1 MRRAREDLLHNSA
14 MSANDSKSAGPLQ
27 GIRVLDFTAMIAGPY
42 CTRLLADSGAEV
54 IKIEPPEGDYMRG
67 REPMRNGFSAY
78 YGILNCGK
86 HSLCLDLKRPEAR
99 ELVAK
104 LVAQCDVLVENF
116 RPGVMQRLGLD
127 AGTQREKNP
136 RLVYCS
142 ISGYGQRGPAS
153 QRPAYAPIVHAASG
167 YELANLSYQDDPQQP
182 LKSAMFIADYLTGV
196 HAFGAINAALVRRAR
211 TGQGE
216 TIDCALMDSMI
227 GMLAY
232 ECAAAQFPV
241 RRPRPIFRP
250 TRALDGF
257 VILAPISPAN
267 FADLA
272 RAIGRPEWL
281 TDRRFISSEARAE
294 NWDALMRE
302 LDGWAA
308 DRTAAECE
316 AIMERGG
323 VPCSRYYTV
332 GEAMALPYANERELL
347 ATTKD
352 GAGEVKVPNA
362 PFHMRDAR
370 IGAREFVAALGEHN
384 EQVLREC
391 LGLTRDQVGAL
402 ASSGVLRD
410 AASQARAAQ

>member
-1 MRRAREDLLHNSA
+1 
-14 MSANDSKSAGPLQ
+14 MSATEAKSTGPLQ
-27 GIRVLDFTAMIAGPY
+27 GIRVLDFSAMIAGPY

-67 REPMRNGFSAY
+67 REPVRNGFSAY

-86 HSLCLDLKRPEAR
+86 QSLCLDLKKPEAR
-99 ELVAK
+99 ELVHD
-104 LVAQCDVLVENF
+104 LVKQCDVLVENF
-116 RPGVMQRLGLD
+116 RPGVMQRLGFAPEALHE
-127 AGTQREKNP
+127 RNP

-142 ISGYGQRGPAS
+142 ISGYGQKGAAS

-167 YELANLSYQDDPQQP
+167 YELANLRYQDNPQQP
-182 LKSAMFIADYLTGV
+182 LKSAMFIADYMTGV
-196 HAFGAINAALVRRAR
+196 HAFGAVNAALVRRAR

-281 TDRRFISSEARAE
+281 TDPRFITSEARAE
-294 NWDALMRE
+294 NWDALMGE
-302 LDGWAA
+302 LDRWAA

-316 AIMERGG
+316 SIMERGG

-332 GEAMALPYANERELL
+332 GEAMALPYAKDRGLL
-347 ATTKD
+347 ATTRD

-362 PFHMRDAR
+362 PFHMHSAHV
-370 IGAREFVAALGEHN
+370 GARDFVAALGEHN
-384 EQVLREC
+384 GSVLREC
-391 LGLTRDQVGAL
+391 LGLSREKIDAL
-402 ASSGVLRD
+402 TARGILRGPQTEAGV
-410 AASQARAAQ
+410 AQ

>member
-1 MRRAREDLLHNSA
+1 MRGTGAVLLHNSA
-14 MSANDSKSAGPLQ
+14 MSATEPKSAGPLH

-54 IKIEPPEGDYMRG
+54 IKVEPPEGDYMRG
-67 REPMRNGFSAY
+67 REPVRNGFSAY

-86 HSLCLDLKRPEAR
+86 QSLCLDLKKTEAR
-99 ELVAK
+99 DLVYR
-104 LVAQCDVLVENF
+104 LVQQCDVLVENF
-116 RPGVMQRLGLD
+116 RPGVMQRLGFDPATLH
-127 AGTQREKNP
+127 EKNP

-142 ISGYGQRGPAS
+142 ISGYGQRGSAN

-167 YELANLSYQDDPQQP
+167 YELANLRYQDDQQRP

-196 HAFGAINAALVRRAR
+196 HAFGAVNAALVRRGR

-281 TDRRFISSEARAE
+281 TDPRFHTSEARGE
-294 NWDALMRE
+294 NWDSLMKE
-302 LDGWAA
+302 IDGWAA
-308 DRTAAECE
+308 DKTAAECE
-316 AIMERGG
+316 AIMDRGG

-332 GEAMALPYANERELL
+332 GEAMALPYANDRGLL

-362 PFHMRDAR
+362 PFHMRNASV
-370 IGAREFVAALGEHN
+370 GARGFVAGLGEHT
-384 EQVLREC
+384 ERVLREC
-391 LGLTRDQVGAL
+391 VGLSRDAIGAL
-402 ASSGVLRD
+402 ASRGILH
-410 AASQARAAQ
+410 AARGEAGTA

>member
-1 MRRAREDLLHNSA
+1 
-14 MSANDSKSAGPLQ
+14 MSASAQKSAGPLQ

-67 REPMRNGFSAY
+67 REPVRDGFSAY

-86 HSLCLDLKRPEAR
+86 QSLCLDLKKPESR
-99 ELVAK
+99 DLVYQLA
-104 LVAQCDVLVENF
+104 AQCDVVVENF
-116 RPGVMQRLGLD
+116 RPGVMQRLGFD
-127 AGTQREKNP
+127 AATLEAKNP
-136 RLVYCS
+136 RLIYCS
-142 ISGYGQRGPAS
+142 ISGYGQKGAAS

-167 YELANLSYQDDPQQP
+167 YELANMRYQDNPQQP

-196 HAFGAINAALVRRAR
+196 HAFGAVNAALVRRAR

-232 ECAAAQFPV
+232 ESAAAQFPV

-272 RAIGRPEWL
+272 RAIGHPEWL
-281 TDRRFISSEARAE
+281 ADSRFITSEARAE
-294 NWDALMRE
+294 NWDALMGEIDR
-302 LDGWAA
+302 WAA
-308 DRTAAECE
+308 DKTAAQCE
-316 AIMERGG
+316 ALMERGG

-332 GEAMALPYANERELL
+332 GEAMALPYAAERGLL
-347 ATTKD
+347 ATAKD
-352 GAGEVKVPNA
+352 GAGELKVPNA
-362 PFHMRDAR
+362 PFHMRNATV
-370 IGAREFVAALGEHN
+370 GARGFVASLGEHN
-384 EQVLREC
+384 ELVLREW
-391 LGLTRDQVGAL
+391 LGLSRDAVEAL
-402 ASSGVLRD
+402 AASGVLRHARN
-410 AASQARAAQ
+410 AAGATQ

>member
-1 MRRAREDLLHNSA
+1 
-14 MSANDSKSAGPLQ
+14 MSASTQKSAGPLQ

-67 REPMRNGFSAY
+67 REPVRDGFSAY

-86 HSLCLDLKRPEAR
+86 QSLCLDLKKPESRDVVYQLA
-99 ELVAK
+99 
-104 LVAQCDVLVENF
+104 AQCDVLVENF
-116 RPGVMQRLGLD
+116 RPGVMQRLGFD
-127 AGTQREKNP
+127 AATLEAKNP

-142 ISGYGQRGPAS
+142 ISGYGQKGAAS

-167 YELANLSYQDDPQQP
+167 YELANMRYQDNPQQP

-196 HAFGAINAALVRRAR
+196 HAFGAVNAALVRRAR

-232 ECAAAQFPV
+232 ESAAAQFPV

-281 TDRRFISSEARAE
+281 ADARFITSEARAD
-294 NWDALMRE
+294 NWDALMGEIDR
-302 LDGWAA
+302 WAA
-308 DRTAAECE
+308 DKTAAECE
-316 AIMERGG
+316 ALMERGG

-332 GEAMALPYANERELL
+332 GEAMALPYATERGLL

-352 GAGEVKVPNA
+352 GAGELKVPNA
-362 PFHMRDAR
+362 PFHMRNATV
-370 IGAREFVAALGEHN
+370 GARGFVASLGEHN
-384 EQVLREC
+384 EPVLREW
-391 LGLTRDQVGAL
+391 LGYSRDAVAAL
-402 ASSGVLRD
+402 AQRGVLRG
-410 AASQARAAQ
+410 ARSEAGATQ

>member
-1 MRRAREDLLHNSA
+1 
-14 MSANDSKSAGPLQ
+14 MSASTQKSAGPLQ

-54 IKIEPPEGDYMRG
+54 LKIEPPEGDYMRG
-67 REPMRNGFSAY
+67 REPVRDGFSAY

-86 HSLCLDLKRPEAR
+86 HSLCLDLKKPEAR
-99 ELVAK
+99 DLVYQLA
-104 LVAQCDVLVENF
+104 AQSDVLVENF
-116 RPGVMQRLGLD
+116 RPGVMQRLGFDPATLE
-127 AGTQREKNP
+127 TKNP

-142 ISGYGQRGPAS
+142 ISGYGQKGSAS

-167 YELANLSYQDDPQQP
+167 YELANMRYQDNPQQP

-196 HAFGAINAALVRRAR
+196 HAFGAVNAALVRRAR

-232 ECAAAQFPV
+232 ESAAAQFPV

-272 RAIGRPEWL
+272 RALGRPEWL
-281 TDRRFISSEARAE
+281 TDARFITSEARAE
-294 NWDALMRE
+294 NWDALMGE
-302 LDGWAA
+302 LDRWAA
-308 DRTAAECE
+308 DKTAAECE
-316 AIMERGG
+316 ALMERGG

-332 GEAMALPYANERELL
+332 GEAMALPYANERGLL
-347 ATTKD
+347 ATAKD
-352 GAGEVKVPNA
+352 GAGELKVPNA
-362 PFHMRDAR
+362 PFHMRNATV
-370 IGAREFVAALGEHN
+370 GARGFVASLGEHN
-384 EQVLREC
+384 EP
-391 LGLTRDQVGAL
+391 
-402 ASSGVLRD
+402 VLRD
-410 AASQARAAQ
+410 WLGFTRDAVDALAERGVLHGARRPAGATQ

>member
-1 MRRAREDLLHNSA
+1 
-14 MSANDSKSAGPLQ
+14 MSTTEAKSTGPLQ
-27 GIRVLDFTAMIAGPY
+27 GIRVLDFSAMIAGPY

-67 REPMRNGFSAY
+67 REPVRNGFSAY

-86 HSLCLDLKRPEAR
+86 QSLCLDLKKPEAR
-99 ELVAK
+99 ELVYDLAK
-104 LVAQCDVLVENF
+104 QCDVLVENF
-116 RPGVMQRLGLD
+116 RPGVMQRLGFDPATLH
-127 AGTQREKNP
+127 EKNP

-142 ISGYGQRGPAS
+142 ISGYGQKGAAS

-167 YELANLSYQDDPQQP
+167 YELANLRYQDNPQQP
-182 LKSAMFIADYLTGV
+182 LKSAMFIADYMTGV
-196 HAFGAINAALVRRAR
+196 HAFGAVNAALVRRAR

-250 TRALDGF
+250 TQALDGF

-281 TDRRFISSEARAE
+281 TDPRFITSEARAE
-294 NWDALMRE
+294 NWDALMGE
-302 LDGWAA
+302 LDRWAA
-308 DRTAAECE
+308 DKTAAECE
-316 AIMERGG
+316 SLMERGG

-332 GEAMALPYANERELL
+332 GEAMALPYAKDRGLL
-347 ATTKD
+347 ATTRD
-352 GAGEVKVPNA
+352 GAGEVKA
-362 PFHMRDAR
+362 PTAR
-370 IGAREFVAALGEHN
+370 YHIL
-384 EQVLREC
+384 
-391 LGLTRDQVGAL
+391 
-402 ASSGVLRD
+402 
-410 AASQARAAQ
+410 

>member
-1 MRRAREDLLHNSA
+1 MSTSA
-14 MSANDSKSAGPLQ
+14 TKSAGPLQ

-67 REPMRNGFSAY
+67 REPMRDGFSAY

-86 HSLCLDLKRPEAR
+86 QSLCLDLKKPESRDLIYQLA
-99 ELVAK
+99 
-104 LVAQCDVLVENF
+104 AQADVLVENF
-116 RPGVMQRLGLD
+116 RPGVMRRLGFD
-127 AGTQREKNP
+127 AATLEAKNP

-142 ISGYGQRGPAS
+142 ISGYGQKGAAS
-153 QRPAYAPIVHAASG
+153 ERPAYAPIVHAASG
-167 YELANLSYQDDPQQP
+167 YELANLRYQDNPQQP

-196 HAFGAINAALVRRAR
+196 HAFGAVSAALVRRAR

-232 ECAAAQFPV
+232 ESAAAQFPV

-281 TDRRFISSEARAE
+281 SDARFLSSEARAD
-294 NWDALMRE
+294 NWDALMGEIDR
-302 LDGWAA
+302 WAA
-308 DRTAAECE
+308 DKTAAECE
-316 AIMERGG
+316 ALMERGG

-332 GEAMALPYANERELL
+332 GEAMALPYATERGLL
-347 ATTKD
+347 ASAKD
-352 GAGEVKVPNA
+352 GAGELKVPNA
-362 PFHMRDAR
+362 PFHMRNATV
-370 IGAREFVAALGEHN
+370 GARGFVASLGEHN
-384 EQVLREC
+384 EPVLREW
-391 LGLTRDQVGAL
+391 LGYSRDAVEAL
-402 ASSGVLRD
+402 AGSGVLRNARN
-410 AASQARAAQ
+410 AAGATQ

>member
-1 MRRAREDLLHNSA
+1 
-14 MSANDSKSAGPLQ
+14 MSASQSKSSGPLQ

-86 HSLCLDLKRPEAR
+86 QSLCLDLKTTEAQD
-99 ELVAK
+99 LVYQ
-104 LVAQCDVLVENF
+104 LVQQCDVLVENF
-116 RPGVMQRLGLD
+116 RPGVMQRLGFDPATLH
-127 AGTQREKNP
+127 EKNP

-142 ISGYGQRGPAS
+142 ISGYGQRGSAS

-167 YELANLSYQDDPQQP
+167 YELANMRYQDDPQQP

-196 HAFGAINAALVRRAR
+196 HAFGAVNAALVRRAR

-257 VILAPISPAN
+257 VILAPVSAAN

-281 TDRRFISSEARAE
+281 TDPRFFTSEARAE
-294 NWDALMRE
+294 NWDALMKE
-302 LDGWAA
+302 LDRWAA
-308 DRTAAECE
+308 DKTAAECE

-332 GEAMALPYANERELL
+332 GEAIALPYASDRGLL

-362 PFHMRDAR
+362 PFQMRNASV
-370 IGAREFVAALGEHN
+370 GARGFVAALGEHN
-384 EQVLREC
+384 ELVLREC
-391 LGLTRDQVGAL
+391 LGLSRDAIGDL
-402 ASSGVLRD
+402 ASRGILRAAPSESGV
-410 AASQARAAQ
+410 AR

>member
-1 MRRAREDLLHNSA
+1 
-14 MSANDSKSAGPLQ
+14 MSASAQKKSAGPLH

-67 REPMRNGFSAY
+67 REPVRDGFSAY

-86 HSLCLDLKRPEAR
+86 QSLCLDLKKPEAR
-99 ELVAK
+99 DLVYQLA
-104 LVAQCDVLVENF
+104 AQSDVLVENF
-116 RPGVMQRLGLD
+116 RPGVMQRLGFD
-127 AGTQREKNP
+127 AATLEAKNP

-142 ISGYGQRGPAS
+142 ISGYGQKGAAS

-167 YELANLSYQDDPQQP
+167 YELANMRYQDNPQQP

-196 HAFGAINAALVRRAR
+196 HAFGAVNAALVRRAR

-232 ECAAAQFPV
+232 ETAAAQFPV

-272 RAIGRPEWL
+272 RAIGHPEWL
-281 TDRRFISSEARAE
+281 ADPRFITSEARAE
-294 NWDALMRE
+294 NWDALMGEIDR
-302 LDGWAA
+302 WAA
-308 DRTAAECE
+308 HKTAAECE
-316 AIMERGG
+316 TLMERGG

-332 GEAMALPYANERELL
+332 GEAMALPYATERGLL
-347 ATTKD
+347 ANAKD
-352 GAGEVKVPNA
+352 GAGELKVPNA
-362 PFHMRDAR
+362 PFHMHNATV
-370 IGAREFVAALGEHN
+370 GARGFVAALGEHN
-384 EQVLREC
+384 EP
-391 LGLTRDQVGAL
+391 
-402 ASSGVLRD
+402 VLRD
-410 AASQARAAQ
+410 WLGYSRDAVDALAGRGVLHNARNAAGATP

>member
-1 MRRAREDLLHNSA
+1 
-14 MSANDSKSAGPLQ
+14 MSATRSKSAGPLQ

-67 REPMRNGFSAY
+67 REPVRNGFSAY

-86 HSLCLDLKRPEAR
+86 QSLCLDLKKTEAR
-99 ELVAK
+99 DLVYQ
-104 LVAQCDVLVENF
+104 LVRQCDVLVENF
-116 RPGVMQRLGLD
+116 RPGVMQRLGFDPATLH
-127 AGTQREKNP
+127 ENNP

-142 ISGYGQRGPAS
+142 ISGYGQRGSVS

-167 YELANLSYQDDPQQP
+167 YELANLRYQDDPQQP

-196 HAFGAINAALVRRAR
+196 HAFGAVNAALVRRAR

-281 TDRRFISSEARAE
+281 TDPRFITSEARGE
-294 NWDALMRE
+294 NWDALMKE
-302 LDGWAA
+302 LDHWAA
-308 DRTAAECE
+308 DKTAAECE

-332 GEAMALPYANERELL
+332 GEAMALPYATDRGLL

-362 PFHMRDAR
+362 PFQMRNASV
-370 IGAREFVAALGEHN
+370 GARSFVAALGEHN
-384 EQVLREC
+384 EHVLREC
-391 LGLTRDQVGAL
+391 LGL
-402 ASSGVLRD
+402 SRD
-410 AASQARAAQ
+410 AIGELSSRGILRSARSEAGVAR

>member
-1 MRRAREDLLHNSA
+1 
-14 MSANDSKSAGPLQ
+14 MSASAQKKSAGPLH

-67 REPMRNGFSAY
+67 REPVRDGFSAY

-86 HSLCLDLKRPEAR
+86 QSLCLDLKKPEAR
-99 ELVAK
+99 DLVYQLA
-104 LVAQCDVLVENF
+104 AQSDVLVENF
-116 RPGVMQRLGLD
+116 RPGVMQRLGFD
-127 AGTQREKNP
+127 AATLEAKNP

-142 ISGYGQRGPAS
+142 ISGYGQKGAAS

-167 YELANLSYQDDPQQP
+167 YELANMRYQDNPQQP

-196 HAFGAINAALVRRAR
+196 HAFGAVNAALVRRAR

-232 ECAAAQFPV
+232 ESAAAQFPV

-272 RAIGRPEWL
+272 RAIGHPEWL
-281 TDRRFISSEARAE
+281 ADPRFITSEARAE
-294 NWDALMRE
+294 NWDALMGEIDR
-302 LDGWAA
+302 WAA
-308 DRTAAECE
+308 HKTAAECE
-316 AIMERGG
+316 GLMERGG

-332 GEAMALPYANERELL
+332 GEAMALPYANERGLL
-347 ATTKD
+347 ATATD
-352 GAGEVKVPNA
+352 GAGELKVPNA
-362 PFHMRDAR
+362 PFHMHNATV
-370 IGAREFVAALGEHN
+370 GARGFVASLGEHN
-384 EQVLREC
+384 EPVLREW
-391 LGLTRDQVGAL
+391 LGYSRDAVEGL
-402 ASSGVLRD
+402 AQRGVLRSSRSE
-410 AASQARAAQ
+410 AGATQ

>member
-1 MRRAREDLLHNSA
+1 
-14 MSANDSKSAGPLQ
+14 MSASQSKSAGPLQ

-67 REPMRNGFSAY
+67 REPVRNGFSAY

-86 HSLCLDLKRPEAR
+86 QSLCLDLKKTEAR
-99 ELVAK
+99 ALVHQ
-104 LVAQCDVLVENF
+104 LVQQCDVLVENF
-116 RPGVMQRLGLD
+116 RPGVMQRLGFDPATLH
-127 AGTQREKNP
+127 EKNP

-142 ISGYGQRGPAS
+142 ISGYGQRGSAS

-167 YELANLSYQDDPQQP
+167 YELANMRYQDDPQQP

-196 HAFGAINAALVRRAR
+196 HAFGAVNAALVRRAR

-257 VILAPISPAN
+257 VILAPVSAAN

-281 TDRRFISSEARAE
+281 TDPRFFTSEARAE
-294 NWDALMRE
+294 NWDALMKEIDR
-302 LDGWAA
+302 WAA
-308 DRTAAECE
+308 DKTAAECE

-332 GEAMALPYANERELL
+332 GEAIALPYASDRGLL

-362 PFHMRDAR
+362 PFQMRNASV
-370 IGAREFVAALGEHN
+370 GARGFVAALGEHN
-384 EQVLREC
+384 ELVLREC
-391 LGLTRDQVGAL
+391 LGLSRDAIGDL
-402 ASSGVLRD
+402 ASRGILRAARSESGV
-410 AASQARAAQ
+410 AR

>member
-1 MRRAREDLLHNSA
+1 
-14 MSANDSKSAGPLQ
+14 
-27 GIRVLDFTAMIAGPY
+27 
-42 CTRLLADSGAEV
+42 
-54 IKIEPPEGDYMRG
+54 
-67 REPMRNGFSAY
+67 
-78 YGILNCGK
+78 
-86 HSLCLDLKRPEAR
+86 
-99 ELVAK
+99 
-104 LVAQCDVLVENF
+104 
-116 RPGVMQRLGLD
+116 MQRLGFGPATLH
-127 AGTQREKNP
+127 ELNP

-142 ISGYGQRGPAS
+142 ISGYGQRGAAS

-167 YELANLSYQDDPQQP
+167 YELANLRYQDDQQRP

-196 HAFGAINAALVRRAR
+196 HAFGAVNAALVRRNR

-281 TDRRFISSEARAE
+281 TDPRFITSEARGE
-294 NWDALMRE
+294 NWDALMSE
-302 LDGWAA
+302 LDRWAA
-308 DRTAAECE
+308 DKTAAECE
-316 AIMERGG
+316 AIMDRGG

-332 GEAMALPYANERELL
+332 GEAMALPYANDRGLL

-362 PFHMRDAR
+362 PFHMRNASV
-370 IGAREFVAALGEHN
+370 GAKGFVAALGEHN
-384 EQVLREC
+384 EKVLREC
-391 LGLTRDQVGAL
+391 LGLSRDAIDGL
-402 ASSGVLRD
+402 ASRGILRGSRSEAGVD
-410 AASQARAAQ
+410 P